1 VLLLLAEAGS
11 ETRNFAVDLVVVL
24 AMASLVAL
32 LFNRLRL
39 PTIPGFLIA
48 GAIIGPHA
56 LGLIRSA
63 ERVTEISHLSTILL
77 MFIIGLELDM
87 QRVKKGLFSIVG
99 GTLLATAIMA
109 VLGWVIALA
118 FVRSVPEALGL
129 GLAMAFTATAA
140 PLRMME
146 QRREMHTTYGRLS
159 FGICLFQDLIAVVV
173 LAAVPMLAVWNGTA
187 KEQVA
192 TGTMEAVRAGAV
204 AVAGIALLI
213 LSGKFVLPRILSEA
227 SKYGGEVLIVISAA
241 VALAGAMFTAWLGFS
256 PELGA
261 FLAGFMLA
269 ATPFRFQLSGQLIPM
284 RDLFLAV
291 FFTAVG
297 LSVPLGIVASGWWVV
312 LLALAGLVFIKMVGI
327 PLASWLLGA
336 SLRVGVLAGVTLIPA
351 GEFTLVILAQG
362 ADKGL
367 FNKTQVAYCV
377 ALVVLSTLL
386 SPVLAA
392 WGRKLAPRLERVRN
406 APWIKTSTL
415 REEPVV
421 EGSGPDGKGGGGGED
436 KFRVIIAGFGPVGRA
451 VADAIQPE
459 GVEITVIELNPNTVQ
474 RQALLGRRIVY
485 GDASNPEVLHSAGI
499 DHADA
504 VILTMPDEEAMLR
517 ACRTV
522 RLLKKDIFLAARAN
536 ALSKGL
542 MAMQLGADHSVVE
555 EMATAEAMG
564 KEVLLKIKDRMAG
577 ADTGPRL
584 YEYQ

>member
-1 VLLLLAEAGS
+1 VLLLLADTGAE
-11 ETRNFAVDLVVVL
+11 RNFAVDLVVVL
-24 AMASLVAL
+24 AMAALIAL

-39 PTIPGFLIA
+39 PTIPGFLVA
-48 GAIIGPHA
+48 GGLIGPHA
-56 LGLIRSA
+56 LGIIRSS
-63 ERVTEISHLSTILL
+63 ERVSEIGHLSTILL

-87 QRVKKGLFSIVG
+87 TRVKKGLFSIVG
-99 GTLLATAIMA
+99 GTLLATTIMA
-109 VLGWVIALA
+109 VLGFGLALV
-118 FVRSVPEALGL
+118 FVRSVPEALGI
-129 GLAMAFTATAA
+129 GLALAFTATAA
-140 PLRMME
+140 PLREME
-146 QRREMHTTYGRLS
+146 QRRELHTTYGRLA
-159 FGICLFQDLIAVVV
+159 FGICLFQDLIAVGV
-173 LAAVPMLAVWNGTA
+173 LAAIPLLAAWKGTD
-187 KEQVA
+187 
-192 TGTMEAVRAGAV
+192 GAV
-204 AVAGIALLI
+204 SQDTFTALRSGAIAVGGIALLV
-213 LSGKFVLPRILSEA
+213 LAGKFVLPRVLNEA
-227 SKYGGEVLIVISAA
+227 SKSSGEVMIVVSAA

-256 PELGA
+256 PEMGA

-297 LSVPLGIVASGWWVV
+297 LSVPLGVVAHGWWVV
-312 LLALAGLVFIKMVGI
+312 LLSLLGLSLVRIVGI
-327 PLASWLLGA
+327 PLASWALGA
-336 SLRVGVLAGVTLIPA
+336 SLRVGVLAGATLIAA
-351 GEFTLVILAQG
+351 GEFTLIILAQG
-362 ADKGL
+362 QREKL
-367 FNKTQVAYCV
+367 FTEQQAAYVITVV
-377 ALVVLSTLL
+377 ALSILW
-386 SPVLAA
+386 SPLIAA
-392 WGRKLAPRLERVRN
+392 LGRKLAPRLERVRN
-406 APWIKTSTL
+406 APWIRTSTL
-415 REEPVV
+415 REETAAT
-421 EGSGPDGKGGGGGED
+421 DGATDAQGGGD

-499 DHADA
+499 EKADA